1 MAHELDITNGV
12 ASFASA
18 RQHAWHR
25 LGEVLP
31 TAMTA
36 EEALEAAHL
45 ARWDIRKEPL
55 TVQQEPILNEF
66 GVTPVPPLEVPGKFA
81 TVRTNPVDGS
91 HNVLGV
97 VGNGYT
103 VIQNEEHAEL
113 LNTLVDESGAHFET
127 AGALRGGSQ
136 VFLSMKLP
144 QHIEVK
150 TDGEPDL
157 TDLYLVAMNSHDG
170 STAFRLLVTPVRVVC
185 ANTARAAMGNAKSQ
199 FSITHTTNA
208 KRNIQLAR
216 EALGMTFT
224 YAEEFERQMQ
234 RLQDTSLDFV
244 TGKEILS
251 KAFKFDE
258 SPATTI
264 RTEESRDRKLNEVLN
279 IWKKADTNV
288 NCRQSRYGLY
298 NAVTEYVDHFAT
310 VYADGDAKTARAERA
325 AIGSQ
330 QAKLKDATY
339 QLLSV

>member
-1 MAHELDITNGV
+1 MSHDLDVTNGV

-18 RQHAWHR
+18 REHAWHK
-25 LGEVLP
+25 LGNVLP
-31 TAMTA
+31 NAMTA
-36 EEALEAAHL
+36 EEALEAANL
-45 ARWDIRKEPL
+45 ARWNIRKEPL
-55 TVQQEPILNEF
+55 TVQQEPILTEN

-81 TVRTNPVDGS
+81 TVRTNPVDGTS
-91 HNVLGV
+91 NVLGV
-97 VGNGYT
+97 VGNSYT

-144 QHIEVK
+144 QHIEIQTEGVV
-150 TDGEPDL
+150 DR

-170 STAFRLLVTPVRVVC
+170 SSSFRLLVTPVRVVC
-185 ANTARAAMGNAKSQ
+185 ANTARAALGAAKSQ
-199 FSITHTTNA
+199 FAIQHTRNA

-234 RLQDTSLDFV
+234 ALQ
-244 TGKEILS
+244 GKPVRESEAEEILRR
-251 KAFKFDE
+251 AFGFD
-258 SPATTI
+258 PAPATI
-264 RTEESRDRKLNEVLN
+264 RTENNQLEKIGSVMR
-279 IWKKADTNV
+279 IWKQEPTNV
-288 NCRQSRYGLY
+288 GARQTAYGLF
-298 NAVTEYVDHFAT
+298 NAVTEYVDHFST
-310 VYADGDAKTARAERA
+310 VYGDGRSDMIRAERA

-330 QAKLKDATY
+330 QAKLKDATF